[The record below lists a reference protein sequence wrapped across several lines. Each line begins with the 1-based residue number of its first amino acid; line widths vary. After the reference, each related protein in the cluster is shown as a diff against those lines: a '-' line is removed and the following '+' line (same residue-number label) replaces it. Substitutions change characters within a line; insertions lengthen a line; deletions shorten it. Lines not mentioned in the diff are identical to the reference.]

1 MKYTLTIL
9 LFFLSF
15 CVFTQK
21 AVQEKLD
28 ELKKEIRQSTYYDSA
43 AVFDKGNKAINLARN
58 NGLLS
63 EESTIY
69 QYYGNFYFFSYNFEK
84 ARNNYRKS
92 IELAKK
98 AGDDKLVNSTRIR
111 MAFITATSDILEGEK
126 EFQQLLK
133 EASKG
138 NFYENQIEIY
148 NGLGNIYADR
158 MIRDTSLNYYL
169 KGLKIA
175 EKQGKKYH
183 QAMMLNNIGLLKF
196 SNKQTEEAAKDF
208 KRAVDLLKGM
218 NEERLMLNLNN
229 NLGLVYKELE
239 RFEESVKYYSQ
250 TVEYARKIGFPQGRS
265 VAYLNLADS
274 YLRLKKT
281 VIAERYTDSAMIIL
295 RKVKE
300 PQYMGLAYLMKSSVH
315 LQNNDLSNARVYAD
329 SMLILEKEYR
339 NPSNKLEYFKQ
350 LSLISEKKGD
360 FRSALD
366 FTNRYHELKD
376 SLADITNSDK
386 LAELEVIYGKERME
400 TELESERNKNSL
412 LSAENDLRK
421 ARMNLFL
428 VVFLIL
434 LIVGVGIVYI
444 RHITITRKQQVF
456 FTQKLIENTDDERSR
471 ISKDLHDDIGQSLSI
486 IKSKLNL
493 FNSGKISD
501 LSGLDKEV
509 GEVIEQTRTIS
520 HNLHPSVVEKLGLER
535 SIVSLLEKTQENTGI
550 ISSIYIK
557 KDVEMLPVE
566 TKTQIYRIIQECI
579 NNTVKHAEA
588 TALKVSLVE
597 KNGLFTVKYRDNG
610 KGIRE
615 DKGLHEGI
623 GMLTIRERARSIG
636 GKIQVEQANKGFKL
650 TLTLH
655 SS

>member
-1 MKYTLTIL
+1 MKCTLTLL

-15 CVFTQK
+15 CLFSQK
-21 AVQEKLD
+21 AVQEELN

-43 AVFDKGNKAINLARN
+43 AVFEKGNKAISLTRK

-84 ARNNYRKS
+84 ARNSYRKS
-92 IELAKK
+92 IEIAKK
-98 AGDDKLVNSTRIR
+98 VGNKKLVNSTRIR
-111 MAFITATSDILEGEK
+111 MAFITATTDILEGEK
-126 EFQQLLK
+126 EFQQLLT

-175 EKQGKKYH
+175 EKHGKKYH

-208 KRAVDLLKGM
+208 KRAVQLLAGLH
-218 NEERLMLNLNN
+218 EERLMLNLNN
-229 NLGLVYKELE
+229 NLGLVYKQLGK
-239 RFEESVKYYSQ
+239 FEESVKYYSQ
-250 TVEYARKIGFPQGRS
+250 TVKYASKIGFPQGRS

-281 VIAERYTDSAMIIL
+281 FVADQYTDSAMVIL
-295 RKVKE
+295 RNVQE
-300 PQYMGLAYLMKSSVH
+300 PQYMGLAYLMKSSIH
-315 LQNNDLSNARVYAD
+315 LDKNDLITARIYAD
-329 SMLILEKEYR
+329 SMLLLEKQFR
-339 NPSNKLEYFKQ
+339 SPSNKLEYFKQ

-366 FTNRYHELKD
+366 FTNRYHKLKD

-412 LSAENDLRK
+412 LSAENNLRK

-434 LIVGVGIVYI
+434 LIVGVGMVYI
-444 RHITITRKQQVF
+444 RHIMITRKQQVF

-501 LSGLDKEV
+501 LNGLDKEV

-588 TALKVSLVE
+588 TALKVSLAE

-610 KGIRE
+610 KGISE
-615 DKGLHEGI
+615 DKEHNEGI
-623 GMLTIRERARSIG
+623 GMLTIKERARSIG
-636 GKIQVEQANKGFKL
+636 GKVQIEKANKGFKL

>member
-1 MKYTLTIL
+1 MKYFVSVSLVFFTLL
-9 LFFLSF
+9 
-15 CVFTQK
+15 VQAQK
-21 AVQEKLD
+21 EVKEQLET
-28 ELKKEIRQSTYYDSA
+28 LKKEIRQSTYYDSV
-43 AVFDKGNKAINLARN
+43 AVFTKGRKAIDLARK

-84 ARNNYRKS
+84 AHKNYRKS
-92 IELAKK
+92 IEIAKK
-98 AGDDKLVNSTRIR
+98 AGDEQLVNSTRIR

-133 EASKG
+133 EASKE
-138 NFYENQIEIY
+138 NFYVNQIEIY

-196 SNKQTEEAAKDF
+196 ANKQTEEAAKDF
-208 KRAVDLLKGM
+208 KRAVELLAGLS
-218 NEERLMLNLNN
+218 EERLMLNLNN
-229 NLGLVYKELE
+229 NLGLVYKALE
-239 RFEESVKYYSQ
+239 KYEESVKYYSQ
-250 TVEYARKIGFPQGRS
+250 TVKYAGKIGFPQGRS

-281 VIAERYTDSAMIIL
+281 TVADQYTDSAMIIL
-295 RKVKE
+295 RSVQE
-300 PQYMGLAYLMKSSVH
+300 PEYMGLAYLMKSSVH
-315 LQNNDLSNARVYAD
+315 LDKNDLITARIYAD
-329 SMLILEKEYR
+329 SMLLLEKQFR
-339 NPSNKLEYFKQ
+339 SPSNKLEYYKQ
-350 LSLISEKKGD
+350 MSLIAEKKND
-360 FRSALD
+360 FKSALD
-366 FTNRYHELKD
+366 FTNRYHDLKD
-376 SLADITNSDK
+376 SLAEITNSDK

-400 TELESERNKNSL
+400 TDLENERNKNSL

-421 ARMNLFL
+421 ARLNLFL
-428 VVFLIL
+428 VIFLVL

-444 RHITITRKQQVF
+444 RHIVITRKQQVY
-456 FTQKLIENTDDERSR
+456 FTQKLIENTDEERSR

-493 FNSGKISD
+493 FNSGKITE
-501 LSGLDKEV
+501 LGNLDKEV

-550 ISSIYIK
+550 ISSISIR
-557 KDVEMLPVE
+557 KDIEALPVE
-566 TKTQIYRIIQECI
+566 TKTQLYRIIQECI
-579 NNTVKHAEA
+579 NNTIKHAEA
-588 TALKVSLVE
+588 SALKVTLVE
-597 KNGLFTVKYRDNG
+597 QNGLFTVTYRDNG
-610 KGIRE
+610 KGFKQE
-615 DKGLHEGI
+615 KDMQEGI
-623 GMLTIRERARSIG
+623 GMLTIKERARSIG
-636 GKIQVEQANKGFKL
+636 AKIQVEQGNKGFKL
-650 TLTLH
+650 TLSFHNT
-655 SS
+655 